1 MDATGQR
8 KPNRMKRE
16 LAAGNVCL
24 GATITIYSPAIAEL
38 LSRVGLDWLW
48 IDTEHTALSLEEVSV
63 ILQAT
68 NGTGVSTVVRVPWND
83 KTLIKRAVDTG
94 PGGILVPMI
103 NTAADTEAAV
113 RAMKYPPV
121 GERGAGLARA
131 QGYGLSMGEYLATAN
146 DEVMLIAQIEHVEA
160 IANID
165 EIVKVPGLD
174 SVMVGAL
181 DLSGSMG
188 KLGQTD
194 DPEVEEAVQKV
205 LAACK
210 RVGLPCGIV
219 ALGPEATNRRI
230 AEGFTS
236 IITGID
242 VLWIHGAAHAGLA
255 EIQRGE
261 IASDGEVRSAYKR
274 IGV

>member
-8 KPNRMKRE
+8 TPNRMKQE
-16 LAAGNVCL
+16 LAAGNVCV

-63 ILQAT
+63 ILAAT
-68 NGTGVSTVVRVPWND
+68 NGTDVSTVIRVPWND
-83 KTLIKRAVDTG
+83 KTLIKRAIDTG
-94 PGGILVPMI
+94 PDGILVPMI
-103 NTAADTEAAV
+103 NTAADAEAAV
-113 RAMKYPPV
+113 QAMKYPPR
-121 GERGAGLARA
+121 GERGAGIGRA
-131 QGYGLSMGEYLATAN
+131 QCYGMRMGEYMSTAN
-146 DEVMLIAQIEHVEA
+146 DEVMFIAQIEHVEA

-165 EIVKVPGLD
+165 EIVDVEGLD
-174 SVMVGAL
+174 SVMLGAL

-205 LAACK
+205 LAACQ
-210 RVGLPCGIV
+210 RAGVPCGIV
-219 ALGPEATNRRI
+219 ALGPEATNQRI
-230 AEGFTS
+230 KEGFTS

-242 VLWIHGAAHAGLA
+242 VLWIHGAARAGLA
-255 EIQRGE
+255 ELQRPARG
-261 IASDGEVRSAYKR
+261 D
-274 IGV
+274 

>member
-1 MDATGQR
+1 MRRQR
-8 KPNRMKRE
+8 Q
-16 LAAGNVCL
+16 
-24 GATITIYSPAIAEL
+24 TITIYSPAIAEL

-68 NGTGVSTVVRVPWND
+68 NGTDVSTVIRVPWND
-83 KTLIKRAVDTG
+83 KTLIKRAIDTG
-94 PGGILVPMI
+94 PDGILVPMI
-103 NTAADTEAAV
+103 NTAADAEAAV
-113 RAMKYPPV
+113 RAMKYPPR
-121 GERGAGLARA
+121 GERGAGIGRA
-131 QGYGLSMGEYLATAN
+131 QCYGMRMGEYLSTAN
-146 DEVMLIAQIEHVEA
+146 DEVMFIAQIEHVEA

-165 EIVKVPGLD
+165 EIVDVAGLD
-174 SVMVGAL
+174 SVMIGAL

-205 LAACK
+205 LAACQ
-210 RVGLPCGIV
+210 RAGIPCGIV

-230 AEGFTS
+230 KEGFTS

-242 VLWIHGAAHAGLA
+242 VLWIHGAAQAGLA
-255 EIQRGE
+255 EIQRPARG
-261 IASDGEVRSAYKR
+261 D
-274 IGV
+274 

>member
-8 KPNRMKRE
+8 TPNRMKRE

-48 IDTEHTALSLEEVSV
+48 IDTEHTALGLEEVSV

-68 NGTGVSTVVRVPWND
+68 NGTDVSTVVRVPWND
-83 KTLIKRAVDTG
+83 KTLIKRAIDTG
-94 PGGILVPMI
+94 PDGILVPMI
-103 NTAADTEAAV
+103 NTAADAEAAV

-121 GERGAGLARA
+121 GERGAGIGRA
-131 QGYGLSMGEYLATAN
+131 QCYGMTIGEYLSTAN
-146 DEVMLIAQIEHVEA
+146 DEVMFMAQIEHIEAVE
-160 IANID
+160 NID
-165 EIVKVPGLD
+165 AIVEVPGLD
-174 SVMVGAL
+174 SVMIGAL

-205 LAACK
+205 LAAC
-210 RVGLPCGIV
+210 RQAGIPCGVV

-230 AEGFTS
+230 AEGFTAV
-236 IITGID
+236 ITGID
-242 VLWIHGAAHAGLA
+242 VLWIHGAARAGLA
-255 EIQRGE
+255 EIQRPARG
-261 IASDGEVRSAYKR
+261 D
-274 IGV
+274 

>member
-8 KPNRMKRE
+8 TPNRMKRE

-68 NGTGVSTVVRVPWND
+68 NGTDVSTVIRVPWND
-83 KTLIKRAVDTG
+83 KTLIKRAIDTG
-94 PGGILVPMI
+94 PDGILVPMI
-103 NTAADTEAAV
+103 NTVADAEAAV
-113 RAMKYPPV
+113 RAMKYPPR
-121 GERGAGLARA
+121 GERGAGIGRA
-131 QGYGLSMGEYLATAN
+131 QCYGMRMGEYLSTAN
-146 DEVMLIAQIEHVEA
+146 DDVMFIAQIEHVEA

-165 EIVKVPGLD
+165 EIVDVAGLD
-174 SVMVGAL
+174 SVMIGAL

-205 LAACK
+205 LAACQ
-210 RVGLPCGIV
+210 RAGVPCGIV

-230 AEGFTS
+230 TEGFTS

-242 VLWIHGAAHAGLA
+242 VLWIHGAARAGLA
-255 EIQRGE
+255 EIQRPARVG
-261 IASDGEVRSAYKR
+261 
-274 IGV
+274 

>member
-8 KPNRMKRE
+8 TPNRMKRE

-68 NGTGVSTVVRVPWND
+68 NGTDVSTVIRVPWND
-83 KTLIKRAVDTG
+83 KTLIKRAIDTG
-94 PGGILVPMI
+94 PDGILVPMI
-103 NTAADTEAAV
+103 NTAADAEAAV
-113 RAMKYPPV
+113 RAMKYPPL
-121 GERGAGLARA
+121 GERGAGIGRA
-131 QGYGLSMGEYLATAN
+131 QCYGMRMGEYMSTAN
-146 DEVMLIAQIEHVEA
+146 DEVMFIAQIEHVEA
-160 IANID
+160 VANID
-165 EIVKVPGLD
+165 EIVEVAGLD
-174 SVMVGAL
+174 SVMIGAL

-194 DPEVEEAVQKV
+194 DPEVEAAVQTV
-205 LAACK
+205 LAAC
-210 RVGLPCGIV
+210 RRAGIPCGVV

-230 AEGFTS
+230 EEGFTS

-242 VLWIHGAAHAGLA
+242 VLWIQGAARAGLA
-255 EIQRGE
+255 EIQRPAREG
-261 IASDGEVRSAYKR
+261 AA
-274 IGV
+274 

>member
-8 KPNRMKRE
+8 TPNRMKRE

-24 GATITIYSPAIAEL
+24 GVTITIYSPAIAEL

-68 NGTGVSTVVRVPWND
+68 NGTEVSTVVRVPWND
-83 KTLIKRAVDTG
+83 KTLIKRAIDTG
-94 PGGILVPMI
+94 PDGILVPMI
-103 NTAADTEAAV
+103 NNVADAEAAV
-113 RAMKYPPV
+113 RAMKYPPR
-121 GERGAGLARA
+121 GERGAGIGRA
-131 QGYGLSMGEYLATAN
+131 QCYGMRMGEYLSAAN
-146 DEVMLIAQIEHVEA
+146 DEVMFIAQIEHVEA

-165 EIVKVPGLD
+165 EIVAVAGLD
-174 SVMVGAL
+174 SVMIGAL

-205 LAACK
+205 LAACQ
-210 RVGLPCGIV
+210 RAGVPCGIV

-230 AEGFTS
+230 KEGFTS

-242 VLWIHGAAHAGLA
+242 VLWIHGAARAG
-255 EIQRGE
+255 
-261 IASDGEVRSAYKR
+261 
-274 IGV
+274 

>member
-8 KPNRMKRE
+8 TPNRMKRE

-68 NGTGVSTVVRVPWND
+68 NGTDVSTVIRVPWND
-83 KTLIKRAVDTG
+83 KTLIKRAIDTG
-94 PGGILVPMI
+94 PDGILVPMI
-103 NTAADTEAAV
+103 NTAAEAEAAV
-113 RAMKYPPV
+113 RAMKYPPR
-121 GERGAGLARA
+121 GERGAGIGRA
-131 QGYGLSMGEYLATAN
+131 QCYGMRMGEYLSTAN
-146 DEVMLIAQIEHVEA
+146 DEVMFIAQIEHVEA

-165 EIVKVPGLD
+165 EIVDVAGLD
-174 SVMVGAL
+174 SVMIGAL

-205 LAACK
+205 LAACQ
-210 RVGLPCGIV
+210 RAGVPCGIV

-230 AEGFTS
+230 KEGFTS

-242 VLWIHGAAHAGLA
+242 VLWIHGAAQAGLA
-255 EIQRGE
+255 EIQRPARG
-261 IASDGEVRSAYKR
+261 D
-274 IGV
+274 

>member
-1 MDATGQR
+1 MDATGLR
-8 KPNRMKRE
+8 TPNRMKQE

-68 NGTGVSTVVRVPWND
+68 NGTDVSTVIRVPWND
-83 KTLIKRAVDTG
+83 KTLIKRAIDTG
-94 PGGILVPMI
+94 PDGILVPMI
-103 NTAADTEAAV
+103 NTAADAEAAV
-113 RAMKYPPV
+113 RAMKYPPL
-121 GERGAGLARA
+121 GERGAGIGRA
-131 QGYGLSMGEYLATAN
+131 QCYGMRIGEYMSTAN
-146 DEVMLIAQIEHVEA
+146 DEVMFIAQIEHVDA
-160 IANID
+160 ISNID
-165 EIVKVPGLD
+165 EIVDVAGLD
-174 SVMVGAL
+174 SVMIGAL

-205 LAACK
+205 LAACQ
-210 RVGLPCGIV
+210 RAGVPCGIV
-219 ALGPEATNRRI
+219 ALGPEATHRRI

-242 VLWIHGAAHAGLA
+242 VLWIHGAARAALA
-255 EIQRGE
+255 EIQRPAGG
-261 IASDGEVRSAYKR
+261 D
-274 IGV
+274 

>member
-8 KPNRMKRE
+8 TPNRMKRE

-68 NGTGVSTVVRVPWND
+68 NGTDVSTVIRVPWND
-83 KTLIKRAVDTG
+83 TTLIKRAVDTG
-94 PGGILVPMI
+94 PDGILVPMI
-103 NTAADTEAAV
+103 NTAEDTKAAV
-113 RAMKYPPV
+113 RAMKYPPL
-121 GERGAGLARA
+121 GERGAGIGRA
-131 QGYGLSMGEYLATAN
+131 QCYGMAMGEYLSTAN
-146 DEVMLIAQIEHVEA
+146 DEVMLIAQIEHVDA

-165 EIVKVPGLD
+165 EIVEVDGLD
-174 SVMVGAL
+174 SVMIGAL

-205 LAACK
+205 LAACQ
-210 RVGLPCGIV
+210 RAGIPCGIV

-230 AEGFTS
+230 QEGFTS

-242 VLWIHGAAHAGLA
+242 VLWIHGAARAGL
-255 EIQRGE
+255 EGIQRPARNG
-261 IASDGEVRSAYKR
+261 
-274 IGV
+274 

>member
-8 KPNRMKRE
+8 TPNRMKRE
-16 LAAGNVCL
+16 LAAGSVCL

-68 NGTGVSTVVRVPWND
+68 NGTDVSTVIRVPWND
-83 KTLIKRAVDTG
+83 KTLIKRAIDTG
-94 PGGILVPMI
+94 PDGILVPMI
-103 NTAADTEAAV
+103 NTAADAEAAV
-113 RAMKYPPV
+113 RAMKYPPA
-121 GERGAGLARA
+121 GERGAGIGRA
-131 QGYGLSMGEYLATAN
+131 QCYGMTIGEYMSTAN
-146 DEVMLIAQIEHVEA
+146 DEVMFIAQIEHVEA
-160 IANID
+160 VASID
-165 EIVKVPGLD
+165 EIVEVKGLD
-174 SVMVGAL
+174 SVMIGAL

-194 DPEVEEAVQKV
+194 DPEVEAAVQKV
-205 LAACK
+205 LASCTRA
-210 RVGLPCGIV
+210 GIPCGIV

-242 VLWIHGAAHAGLA
+242 VLWIHGAARAGLA
-255 EIQRGE
+255 EIQRP
-261 IASDGEVRSAYKR
+261 ARS
-274 IGV
+274 G

>member
-8 KPNRMKRE
+8 TPNRMKRE

-24 GATITIYSPAIAEL
+24 GATVTIYSPAMAEI

-68 NGTGVSTVVRVPWND
+68 NGTDVSTVIRVPWND
-83 KTLIKRAVDTG
+83 KTLIKRAIDTG
-94 PGGILVPMI
+94 PDGILVPMI
-103 NTAADTEAAV
+103 NTAADTEAVV

-121 GERGAGLARA
+121 GERGAGLGRA
-131 QGYGLSMGEYLATAN
+131 QGYGLSMGEYMATAN
-146 DEVMLIAQIEHVEA
+146 DEVMFIAQIEHVEA

-165 EIVKVPGLD
+165 EIVEVEGLD

-219 ALGPEATNRRI
+219 ALGPEATNKRI
-230 AEGFTS
+230 GEGFTS

-242 VLWIHGAAHAGLA
+242 VLWIHGAARAGLA
-255 EIQRGE
+255 EIQRPARG
-261 IASDGEVRSAYKR
+261 D
-274 IGV
+274 